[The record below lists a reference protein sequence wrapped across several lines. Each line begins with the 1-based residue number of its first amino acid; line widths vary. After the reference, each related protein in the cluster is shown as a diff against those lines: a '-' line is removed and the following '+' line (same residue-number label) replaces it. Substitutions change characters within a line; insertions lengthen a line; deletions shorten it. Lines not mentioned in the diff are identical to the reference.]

1 VDKQSIEL
9 TYAANF
15 GAPVMMSCKD
25 ICKLLNISKSTFY
38 SRVVVSANF
47 PKSFSFFWKGLLG
60 CGRGKDLVEQQTEF
74 SQSLRL
80 EYSLYCVK

>member
-47 PKSFSFFWKGLLG
+47 PKSFTFF
-60 CGRGKDLVEQQTEF
+60 GKVCWDAGEV
-74 SQSLRL
+74 RL
-80 EYSLYCVK
+80 WLSDRQNFH